1 MDDFLQQT
9 RASIEI
15 LFEHHFGEQPTSTQV
30 LHSAGS
36 NRIYLRLT
44 RSNGKSVVGAFGSN
58 AKENDAFIY
67 LSQLFQTKSLPVPQ
81 IYAISDDHLCYLQ
94 SDLGDLSLHEV
105 LASWKKTGY
114 SLRVDTAGTPNVAA
128 NQQDINQQS
137 LLNPPKNVEDFSKN
151 VGDFSKNVVENPAI
165 LGDYIEVLRTLRNEC
180 HDKQPLLET
189 IPQMALEGY
198 QLLRNTI
205 RLIANVQIKGG
216 ESLDTN
222 HLLSPQ
228 TFDKRAIMF
237 DLNYFKYCFLKPAG
251 LPFDETALEDD
262 FDAFASRLLQCDH
275 AGSTFLYRDFQ
286 ARNVMVYKGQPWL
299 IDFQSGR
306 KGPLH
311 YDIASFLWQASAQYP
326 DALRATLI
334 EEYLD
339 ELSTLIAIDR
349 DQFKEELL
357 LFVLFRMLQVLG
369 AYGLRGLYERKPYF
383 LQSIPLALRQIEQL
397 IDKGVTKHYPTLK
410 SILSQLSQNT
420 NIQLDKAYHAK

>member
-137 LLNPPKNVEDFSKN
+137 LLNPPK
-151 VGDFSKNVVENPAI
+151 
-165 LGDYIEVLRTLRNEC
+165 
-180 HDKQPLLET
+180 
-189 IPQMALEGY
+189 
-198 QLLRNTI
+198 
-205 RLIANVQIKGG
+205 
-216 ESLDTN
+216 
-222 HLLSPQ
+222 
-228 TFDKRAIMF
+228 KRRR
-237 DLNYFKYCFLKPAG
+237 FL
-251 LPFDETALEDD
+251 
-262 FDAFASRLLQCDH
+262 
-275 AGSTFLYRDFQ
+275 
-286 ARNVMVYKGQPWL
+286 
-299 IDFQSGR
+299 
-306 KGPLH
+306 
-311 YDIASFLWQASAQYP
+311 
-326 DALRATLI
+326 
-334 EEYLD
+334 
-339 ELSTLIAIDR
+339 
-349 DQFKEELL
+349 
-357 LFVLFRMLQVLG
+357 
-369 AYGLRGLYERKPYF
+369 
-383 LQSIPLALRQIEQL
+383 
-397 IDKGVTKHYPTLK
+397 
-410 SILSQLSQNT
+410 
-420 NIQLDKAYHAK
+420 